1 VRGRG
6 SSSSKTSALSRKG
19 TTPSPDEALVE
30 RREVHAGR
38 LLCFVVDRVRLPDG
52 SILSREVVLH
62 SGAAGVL
69 PLLPDG
75 RVLLV
80 RQHRHAVGKSLWEI
94 PAGKLEAGEESLSC
108 AKRELLEETG
118 CEAASWERI
127 SSFYTSPGFTD
138 ERMTLFLARD
148 VESIADRSAG
158 EISTVQAFEREEI
171 DRLIREGAIEDAKT
185 LLALLH
191 VRLLE

>member
-1 VRGRG
+1 M
-6 SSSSKTSALSRKG
+6 
-19 TTPSPDEALVE
+19 LVE
-30 RREVHAGR
+30 RREVHSGR
-38 LLCFVVDRVRLPDG
+38 LLHFVVDRVRLPDG

-62 SGAAGVL
+62 PGAAAVL

-75 RVLLV
+75 RVFLV

-94 PAGKLEAGEESLSC
+94 PAGKLEAGEEPLSC

-148 VESIADRSAG
+148 VESIAERSAG
-158 EISTVQAFEREEI
+158 EISTVQAFERKEI

>member
-1 VRGRG
+1 
-6 SSSSKTSALSRKG
+6 
-19 TTPSPDEALVE
+19 
-30 RREVHAGR
+30 
-38 LLCFVVDRVRLPDG
+38 VVDRVRLPDG

-62 SGAAGVL
+62 PGAAAVL

-75 RVLLV
+75 RVFLV

-148 VESIADRSAG
+148 VESIAERSAG